1 MVLRILS
8 RITKKRNKRTL
19 FSYSTGSKY
28 SSLFH
33 FDELIVLN
41 CIKLT
46 RMLKEKFIE
55 AINKAYTTPLPAIY
69 LGAGIF
75 QGQIIGEAKVN
86 VPLRMM
92 NRHGLV
98 TGATGSG
105 KTRTLQLIAEQ
116 LSAAGVPVFM
126 PDMKGDLSGMAK
138 EGIANDKINE
148 RAKALGIKYT
158 PSGFPV
164 ELYSLSGK
172 QGAQMRATV
181 TEFGPV
187 LLSKILEL
195 NEVQSG
201 VLSVI
206 FKYADDKNLP
216 IVDFN
221 DLKKVLNYLSEGAG
235 AQEIKSDYGK
245 ISTTTSSTILRKIVA
260 LEQQGIHMIFGEQSF
275 DIQDLFEKVDGRGV
289 ISILNVSDVQS
300 QPSIFSTFML
310 ALLAELYQ
318 NLPEAGDLDKPKLIF
333 FLDEA
338 HLLFKDA
345 PKAFMDQIEQV
356 IRLIRSKGVGI
367 FFCTQ
372 LTQDVP
378 ATVLSQLGNR
388 VHHVIRAF
396 TPNDVKALK
405 ETIKTFP
412 KSDFYDMEQQF
423 TQLGTGQAFITVLN
437 EKGIPTET
445 VVTHLAPPASV
456 MGPLTTDEY
465 QNQLKNSDVYK
476 KYKETVDPQSAFE
489 ILEARMKQQ
498 DSAEVQKEQQVK
510 TTSRGRQEK
519 STFEEVISSPVAKQ
533 VGRELVR
540 GVFGMLFGTTTRRT
554 SRRRGIF

>member
-1 MVLRILS
+1 MS
-8 RITKKRNKRTL
+8 
-19 FSYSTGSKY
+19 
-28 SSLFH
+28 
-33 FDELIVLN
+33 
-41 CIKLT
+41 
-46 RMLKEKFIE
+46 KEKFIQS
-55 AINKAYTTPLPAIY
+55 INTSYTTPLPSIY
-69 LGAGIF
+69 LGAGIY
-75 QGQIIGEAKVN
+75 QNEILADAKVN
-86 VPLRMM
+86 LPLRMM

-105 KTRTLQLIAEQ
+105 KTRTLQLMAEQ
-116 LSAAGVPVFM
+116 LSAAGVPVFI

-138 EGIANDKINE
+138 EGTANDKIKE
-148 RAKALGIKYT
+148 RAAALGISYT

-164 ELYSLSGK
+164 ELYSLTGK
-172 QGAQMRATV
+172 VGAQMRATV

-201 VLSVI
+201 VLSVV
-206 FKYADDKNLP
+206 FKYADDKGLP
-216 IVDFN
+216 IVDFA
-221 DLKKVLNYLSEGAG
+221 DLKKVLNYISEGAG
-235 AQEIKSDYGK
+235 AKEIKGDYGK
-245 ISTTTSSTILRKIVA
+245 ISTATSGTILRKIVA
-260 LEQQGIHMIFGEQSF
+260 LEQQGIQHLFGEPSF
-275 DIQDLFEKVDGRGV
+275 EIDDLFEKVDGRGV
-289 ISILNVSDVQS
+289 ISILNVSDVQH

-356 IRLIRSKGVGI
+356 IRLIRSKGVGV

-378 ATVLSQLGNR
+378 PTVLSQLGNR

-412 KSDFYDMEQQF
+412 KSEYYEMEQQF

-445 VVTHLAPPASV
+445 VVTHLAPPASI
-456 MGPLTTDEY
+456 MGPLNPQEY
-465 QNQLKNSDVYK
+465 NALLSQSDMNK
-476 KYKETVDPQSAFE
+476 KYQTTVDTESAFE
-489 ILEARMKQQ
+489 LLNSRMKSQEEQ
-498 DSAEVQKEQQVK
+498 AHEEQKTQ
-510 TTSRGRQEK
+510 TTRTSGGRREK
-519 STFEEVISSPVAKQ
+519 STFEEVMASPVTKQ

-540 GVFGMLFGTTTRRT
+540 GVFGVLFGTGRSRTRKK
-554 SRRRGIF
+554 GLF

>member
-1 MVLRILS
+1 MSV
-8 RITKKRNKRTL
+8 
-19 FSYSTGSKY
+19 
-28 SSLFH
+28 
-33 FDELIVLN
+33 
-41 CIKLT
+41 
-46 RMLKEKFIE
+46 EKFIE
-55 AINKAYTTPLPAIY
+55 SINKSYTISGASIY
-69 LGAGIF
+69 LGAGIY
-75 QGQIIGEAKVN
+75 QGTINAQAKVN
-86 VPLRMM
+86 LPLRMM

-105 KTRTLQLIAEQ
+105 KTRTLQLLAEQ

-126 PDMKGDLSGMAK
+126 PDMKGDISGMAK
-138 EGIANDKINE
+138 EGLVNDKINE
-148 RAKALGIKYT
+148 RANALGITYT
-158 PSGFPV
+158 PSGYPV

-172 QGAQMRATV
+172 VGAQMRATV

-201 VLSVI
+201 VMMIL
-206 FKYADDKNLP
+206 FKYADDKELP
-216 IVDFN
+216 IVDLN
-221 DLKKVLNYLSEGAG
+221 DLKKVLNYLSEGEG
-235 AQEIKSDYGK
+235 AAEIKNDYGK
-245 ISTTTSSTILRKIVA
+245 ISPATASTILRKIVA
-260 LEQQGIHMIFGEQSF
+260 LEQQGVNHLFGEKSF
-275 DIQDLFEKVDGRGV
+275 DIEDLFEKVDGRGV
-289 ISILNVSDVQS
+289 ISLLNVSDIQN
-300 QPSIFSTFML
+300 QPAVFSTFML

-345 PKAFMDQIEQV
+345 PKAFMDQIDQI
-356 IRLIRSKGVGI
+356 IRLIRSKGVGV

-378 ATVLSQLGNR
+378 ANVLAQLGNR

-412 KSDFYDMEQQF
+412 KSEYYDMEQQF

-445 VVTHLAPPASV
+445 VVTHLAPPASF
-456 MGPLTTDEY
+456 MGPLSEGEY
-465 QNQLKNSDVYK
+465 KTHLESSAINK
-476 KYKETVDPQSAFE
+476 KYKDAIDPRSAFE
-489 ILEARMKQQ
+489 MLDEKMQSAKREEQKQQ
-498 DSAEVQKEQQVK
+498 TESRTTSV
-510 TTSRGRQEK
+510 TTSRSRKEK
-519 STFEEVISSPVAKQ
+519 STLEEVMSSPVSRQ
-533 VGRELVR
+533 IGRELVR
-540 GVFGMLFGTTTRRT
+540 GVFGMLFGTTRTRR
-554 SRRRGIF
+554 R

>member
-1 MVLRILS
+1 MS
-8 RITKKRNKRTL
+8 
-19 FSYSTGSKY
+19 
-28 SSLFH
+28 
-33 FDELIVLN
+33 
-41 CIKLT
+41 
-46 RMLKEKFIE
+46 KEKFTE
-55 AINKAYTTPLPAIY
+55 AINKAYTTSLPTIY
-69 LGAGIF
+69 LGAGVF
-75 QGQIIGEAKVN
+75 QGEIIADAKVN
-86 VPLRMM
+86 LPLRMM

-126 PDMKGDLSGMAK
+126 PDMKGDISGMAK
-138 EGIANDKINE
+138 AGSVNDKINE
-148 RAKALGIKYT
+148 RAKALGINYR
-158 PSGFPV
+158 PSGFPT

-172 QGAQMRATV
+172 LGAQMRATV

-187 LLSKILEL
+187 LLSKILDL

-235 AQEIKSDYGK
+235 AQEIKADYGK
-245 ISTTTSSTILRKIVA
+245 ISSATSGTILRKIVA
-260 LEQQGIHMIFGEQSF
+260 LEQQGVDQIFGERSF
-275 DIQDLFEKVDGRGV
+275 EIEDLFEKVDGRGV
-289 ISILNVSDVQS
+289 ISLLNVADIQS

-378 ATVLSQLGNR
+378 PTVLSQLGNR

-396 TPNDVKALK
+396 TPNDVSALK

-412 KSDFYDMEQQF
+412 KSEFYEMEQQF

-456 MGPLTTDEY
+456 MGPLSADEY
-465 QNQLKNSDVYK
+465 QSQLKGSDIYK
-476 KYKETVDPQSAFE
+476 KYQESVDPQSAFE
-489 ILEARMKQQ
+489 MLNERMKKQE
-498 DSAEVQKEQQVK
+498 EVKEEAKEEKQSR
-510 TTSRGRQEK
+510 TSSGRKEK
-519 STFEEVISSPVAKQ
+519 STFEEVMASPVAKQ

-540 GVFGMLFGTTTRRT
+540 GVFGMLFGSTPRRST
-554 SRRRGIF
+554 RRRGGLF

>member
-1 MVLRILS
+1 MS
-8 RITKKRNKRTL
+8 A
-19 FSYSTGSKY
+19 
-28 SSLFH
+28 
-33 FDELIVLN
+33 
-41 CIKLT
+41 
-46 RMLKEKFIE
+46 EKFIE
-55 AINKAYTTPLPAIY
+55 SISKSYTISGASIY
-69 LGAGIF
+69 LGAGIY
-75 QGQIIGEAKVN
+75 QGVIHAQAKVN
-86 VPLRMM
+86 LPLRMM

-105 KTRTLQLIAEQ
+105 KTRTLQLLAEQ

-126 PDMKGDLSGMAK
+126 PDMKGDVSGMAK
-138 EGIANDKINE
+138 EGTVNDKINE
-148 RAKALGIKYT
+148 RANALGIQYS
-158 PSGFPV
+158 PSGYPV

-172 QGAQMRATV
+172 IGAQMRATV

-201 VLSVI
+201 VMMIL
-206 FKYADDKNLP
+206 FKYADDKDLP
-216 IVDFN
+216 IVDLN

-235 AQEIKSDYGK
+235 AAEIKNDYGK
-245 ISTTTSSTILRKIVA
+245 ISSTTASTILRKIVA
-260 LEQQGIHMIFGEQSF
+260 LEQQGVNHLFGEKSF
-275 DIQDLFEKVDGRGV
+275 DIDDLFEKVDGRGV
-289 ISILNVSDVQS
+289 ISLLNVSDIQS
-300 QPSIFSTFML
+300 QPAVFSTFML

-318 NLPEAGDLDKPKLIF
+318 SLPEAGDLDKPKLVF

-345 PKAFMDQIEQV
+345 PKAFMDQIDQI
-356 IRLIRSKGVGI
+356 IRLIRSKGVGV

-378 ATVLSQLGNR
+378 ANVLSQLGNR

-412 KSDFYDMEQQF
+412 KSEYYDMEQQF

-445 VVTHLAPPASV
+445 VVTHLAPPASF
-456 MGPLTTDEY
+456 MGPLGDSEY
-465 QNQLKNSDVYK
+465 KAHLENSDVYR
-476 KYKETVDPQSAFE
+476 KYKDAVDPRSAFE
-489 ILEARMKQQ
+489 MLDEKMQSARKSEEVKREAQQ
-498 DSAEVQKEQQVK
+498 QTSS
-510 TTSRGRQEK
+510 TTTRSRREK
-519 STFEEVISSPVAKQ
+519 STLEEVMSSPVSRQ
-533 VGRELVR
+533 IGRELVR
-540 GVFGMLFGTTTRRT
+540 GVFGMLFGTRTRR
-554 SRRRGIF
+554 RY